1 MAKPSAVSDKPL
13 YVVRN
18 SPVHGRGVFAAC
30 NIPADTF
37 LIEYE
42 GERISEKE
50 AVRRSGADPEN
61 PYHTFFFSLETGKLI
76 DGGDNGNDARWI
88 NHSCE
93 PNCEAREEKGRVY
106 IYTKRDIKRGEEFN
120 YDYGLVLDEP
130 QTKALKKAYEC
141 RCGAESCRHT
151 MLAPKKRSA
160 SAKKDAKKEEKKK
173 DKKAGSEKK
182 VADKG
187 KKDSKKEI
195 KKVDKKDS
203 KKKDGKKANKN

>member
-1 MAKPSAVSDKPL
+1 MSKPTAESDKPL

-18 SPVHGRGVFAAC
+18 SPVHGRGVFAAR

-61 PYHTFFFSLETGKLI
+61 PYHTFFFSLESGKLI
-76 DGGDNGNDARWI
+76 DGGDKGNDARWI

-106 IYTKRDIKRGEEFN
+106 IYTIRDIKRGEEFN

-141 RCGAESCRHT
+141 RCGAASCRHT
-151 MLAPKKRSA
+151 MLAPKKRT
-160 SAKKDAKKEEKKK
+160 SAKKDAKKKEEKKEK
-173 DKKAGSEKK
+173 KKSEKKAADKASKNPKKAGQ
-182 VADKG
+182 
-187 KKDSKKEI
+187 KKD
-195 KKVDKKDS
+195 DKK
-203 KKKDGKKANKN
+203 KTGKKANKA

>member
-1 MAKPSAVSDKPL
+1 MSKPTVDSDKPL

-37 LIEYE
+37 LIEYK

-61 PYHTFFFSLETGKLI
+61 PYHTFFFSLESGKLI

-106 IYTKRDIKRGEEFN
+106 IYTVRDIKRGEEFN

-141 RCGAESCRHT
+141 RCGAEGCRHT

-160 SAKKDAKKEEKKK
+160 SAKKDAKKDGKKDEKK
-173 DKKAGSEKK
+173 DKKKSDKK
-182 VADKG
+182 ADDKNAKDG
-187 KKDSKKEI
+187 KKAGG
-195 KKVDKKDS
+195 
-203 KKKDGKKANKN
+203 KKDGKKKTGKKTSKD

>member
-1 MAKPSAVSDKPL
+1 VSKPTAPSGKPY

-18 SPVHGRGVFAAC
+18 SPVHGRGVFAAR
-30 NIPADTF
+30 NVPADTF

-50 AVRRSGADPEN
+50 AARRSGADPEN
-61 PYHTFFFSLETGKLI
+61 PYHTFFFSLESGKLI

-93 PNCEAREEKGRVY
+93 PNCEAREEKGHVY
-106 IYTKRDIKRGEEFN
+106 IYTVRDIKRGEEFN
-120 YDYGLVLDEP
+120 YDYGLVLEER

-160 SAKKDAKKEEKKK
+160 SKKK
-173 DKKAGSEKK
+173 DKK
-182 VADKG
+182 
-187 KKDSKKEI
+187 KDSKKSE
-195 KKVDKKDS
+195 KKAAKKDKKD
-203 KKKDGKKANKN
+203 

>member
-1 MAKPSAVSDKPL
+1 MAKTSAVSDKPL

-18 SPVHGRGVFAAC
+18 SPVHGRGVFATC

-76 DGGDNGNDARWI
+76 DGGDKGNDARWI
-88 NHSCE
+88 NHSCA

-160 SAKKDAKKEEKKK
+160 SAKKDAKDDKKNKNVDKKKNEKKAAK
-173 DKKAGSEKK
+173 DEKA
-182 VADKG
+182 G
-187 KKDSKKEI
+187 KKDSKKDG
-195 KKVDKKDS
+195 KQ
-203 KKKDGKKANKN
+203 KDGKKANKADKK